1 MRTVTGGIIGRPFT
15 GEMIGKP
22 KRTRLLIIED
32 SETYVQLV
40 VRALQNDYEIRT
52 SASADDGI
60 ELCRTFEP
68 DIILLDINLSG
79 SVSGL
84 DFLELLKGDTDFASV
99 PVLLISA
106 ISSSEIISDGLELGA
121 NDYLVK
127 PFQLK
132 HLEFKI
138 KNLLDLCNSVQ
149 QKSLNQQLIPVKV
162 KKSSTKQLLE
172 NLNKIA
178 DRAIIAKQDLN
189 IVEVAKELN
198 VSQSTLGRLIK
209 REFNVTTNNYLM
221 VRKMEK
227 AKLLITSNKWMPI
240 KEVADV
246 LGFNSVS
253 YFSKCFKKYF
263 NCTPTEKHKK
273 DPPVTYDM

>member
-1 MRTVTGGIIGRPFT
+1 MRTVTGGMIGRPFT
-15 GEMIGKP
+15 GDMIGKP

-84 DFLELLKGDTDFASV
+84 DFLELLKGDADFASV

-132 HLEFKI
+132 HLELKI
-138 KNLLDLCNSVQ
+138 KNLLDLCNNVQ

-263 NCTPTEKHKK
+263 NCTPTDKHKK
-273 DPPVTYDM
+273 DPPVAFEM